1 MLQLLDGKSGDDRDM
16 ALAEGYFYVG
26 EHYLARGDKARA
38 REFFEKARQLDV
50 ILYLEHVAAG
60 AELQRL
66 DQGVEQTKN

>member
-1 MLQLLDGKSGDDRDM
+1 
-16 ALAEGYFYVG
+16 
-26 EHYLARGDKARA
+26 
-38 REFFEKARQLDV
+38 V